1 MSCDLLGAPWV
12 VIKTAGK
19 EQDAQAGS
27 SAACPPPWEA
37 CPQSSRCPAAPL
49 GGGQARAPAAVSL
62 VGAPICLCAHPVS
75 RPSTLLELSATE
87 KPAFQQPS
95 QQPPPLPSTALL
107 LCLAISEFLKAGTE
121 PVEAFTVQVYL
132 LGQRLGDSLD
142 VPLSPREAKHSLCSV
157 FPLTRLC
164 SDS

>member
-27 SAACPPPWEA
+27 SASCPPPWEA

-49 GGGQARAPAAVSL
+49 GGGQTRASAAVSL

-75 RPSTLLELSATE
+75 RPSSLLELPATE
-87 KPAFQQPS
+87 KPAFRQPS
-95 QQPPPLPSTALL
+95 QQPPPLPLPSTALL
-107 LCLAISEFLKAGTE
+107 LCLAISELLKGSTE
-121 PVEAFTVQVYL
+121 PVEAFMVQVYL
-132 LGQRLGDSLD
+132 LGQRLGGSLD
-142 VPLSPREAKHSLCSV
+142 IPLSPREA
-157 FPLTRLC
+157 
-164 SDS
+164 